1 MNNEFGSKK
10 HTLWTMSNNGK
21 ELLVRTSHSEQ
32 NAAKKRRPVGVSVST
47 LLAIVLMATSGCQ
60 VLTYGGPNG
69 EHFSRCSFGATTSIS
84 SLLVETNTNGLRR
97 VELTVWTDNK
107 AAVHLY
113 EKFGFVVE
121 GTARQFA
128 RRDGEF
134 VDAYYMARLSPSS
147 AKT

>member
-32 NAAKKRRPVGVSVST
+32 NAAKERGPVGVSVST

-84 SLLVETNTNGLRR
+84 SLLVEANTNGLRR
-97 VELTVWTDNK
+97 VELRGYTNDSTSALGTVTE
-107 AAVHLY
+107 AAVRAAIQ
-113 EKFGFVVE
+113 G
-121 GTARQFA
+121 AR
-128 RRDGEF
+128 
-134 VDAYYMARLSPSS
+134 
-147 AKT
+147 

>member
-32 NAAKKRRPVGVSVST
+32 NAAKKRGPVGVSVST

-60 VLTYGGPNG
+60 VLTYGGPSG

-84 SLLVETNTNGLRR
+84 SLLVEANTNGLRR
-97 VELTVWTDNK
+97 VEL
-107 AAVHLY
+107 
-113 EKFGFVVE
+113 
-121 GTARQFA
+121 
-128 RRDGEF
+128 
-134 VDAYYMARLSPSS
+134 
-147 AKT
+147 